1 MTEEYSI
8 EQLEKTFLG
17 HSEKHER
24 HRQKD
29 IETFKIKYPDEK
41 LPDNYVNMFS
51 ISTALHVICKEINQL
66 KNVINGRRYEILK
79 DLPID

>member
-8 EQLEKTFLG
+8 KQLEKTFLE
-17 HSEKHER
+17 HAEKNIRNHE
-24 HRQKD
+24 KD
-29 IETFKIKYPDEK
+29 VETFKIKYPDEK